1 MRLLEFQ
8 AKRILTEYGIPVPQ
22 SVLMI
27 SPEDLRKVSFPA
39 VLKAQ
44 LPIGGRGKAGA
55 IRIARGAEEGASMI
69 RDLFSATVKGY
80 PVEAILAEEL
90 IDVQKELYVAYLID
104 KQANLPLLMASVR
117 GGVEIEEV
125 SKKTPEQIVKR
136 HVDPFL
142 GIQDFLVRPLAKAL
156 KVDDFQSFRKLV
168 ETMVRIFHE
177 KDATLVE
184 INPLAMTTKG
194 LVALDAK
201 ILLDDK
207 AAYRQQ
213 DLFKTL
219 QAEQKQ
225 LDKRVKTRPEQLA
238 ERTGITYVPL
248 DGDVGMIADGAGT
261 GMLTLDLIHLY
272 GGRAANFCEMGG
284 LSNADTMEKS
294 IDVILSNPRVKVLL
308 IGLIGG
314 MTRMDEMADGIVQ
327 YVKKAG
333 QTLPIVVRMCGT
345 KADIGKARLK
355 EVGIEAYED
364 LSAAVQDAV
373 SQGKEL

>member
-104 KQANLPLLMASVR
+104 KQANLPLLMASVG

-261 GMLTLDLIHLY
+261 GMLTLDLIRLY
-272 GGRAANFCEMGG
+272 GGWAANFCEMGG

-345 KADIGKARLK
+345 KADTGKARLK